1 MPECGSSS
9 FVALSARCALWAS
22 WTFYVKISTDLHV
35 EAGELVLDA
44 CGGEVDGEALLE
56 LAPLQHRDGLLP
68 AAAAL
73 LRHEEH
79 PLPLLLLRVQHVLQL
94 QVCIEAER
102 QFTLWQIDYQ
112 HATRNEATPLIAQLF
127 LH

>member
-1 MPECGSSS
+1 MKCLS
-9 FVALSARCALWAS
+9 VALPLWLQGVPCGPCKNICTVAS
-22 WTFYVKISTDLHV
+22 WTSYVEISAYLHV

-56 LAPLQHRDGLLP
+56 LAPLQHRDRLLP

-94 QVCIEAER
+94 KVCTETER
-102 QFTLWQIDYQ
+102 
-112 HATRNEATPLIAQLF
+112 H
-127 LH
+127 